1 MEKQEFK
8 SDTAKYIHYLLT
20 LNPYLPMSW
29 GAEDFEETPDSL
41 EFHVNGFLHQG
52 RVRITYIE
60 GADLFQA
67 TLYNEEGELTET
79 INDLFF
85 DTLADILDQKIEK
98 CEDYGQKIMDWLR
111 CA

>member
-1 MEKQEFK
+1 MEDIPLK
-8 SDTAKYIHYLLT
+8 SDAAKYIYYLLT
-20 LNPYLPMSW
+20 VDPFLPMSW
-29 GAEDFEETPDSL
+29 GAEDYEEAPDSL

-79 INDLFF
+79 INDLYF
-85 DTLADILDQKIEK
+85 DTLADTLDQKIEK
-98 CEDYGQKIMDWLR
+98 CEDYEQRILDYLK

>member
-1 MEKQEFK
+1 MEELKFN
-8 SDTAKYIHYLLT
+8 SDAAKYIYYLLS
-20 LNPYLPMSW
+20 LDPYLPMSW
-29 GAEDFEETPDSL
+29 GAEDFEESTDSL

-52 RVRITYIE
+52 RVRVTYIE

-79 INDLFF
+79 INDLYI
-85 DTLADILDQKIEK
+85 DILTETLDQKIEK
-98 CEDYGQKIMDWLR
+98 AEGYEQKILEWLK